1 MKSISVIVATVV
13 ALTGGAHA
21 ADLSAPPAQTVW
33 EPPAAE
39 APARGDRFYA
49 ALFGGVAFSEGV
61 DYSSSNEINY
71 LGDGTMNLDTGY
83 SIDGAIGYAHEKGL
97 MLEGQIGYAAL
108 APNSATYYS
117 VGTDTDYEF
126 GADGQISVLY
136 AMANLWYGFDMGGF
150 TPFAGGGIG
159 YARISLDAQYD
170 APFSAASFEASADT
184 YAWQVG
190 AGVAVDITPT
200 VELVARYRYLA
211 TGEVTVIDGQ
221 GSSVKASLAT
231 SIVDAGLRAGF

>member
-1 MKSISVIVATVV
+1 MRLTAVTFSAL
-13 ALTGGAHA
+13 AMLTGAASA
-21 ADLSAPPAQTVW
+21 ADIMMPAQTGW
-33 EPPAAE
+33 EPPQAE
-39 APARGDRFYA
+39 TSARGDRFYA
-49 ALFGGVAFSEGV
+49 ALFGGAAFSEGV

-83 SIDGAIGYAHEKGL
+83 SVDGAIGYAHEKGL

-108 APNSATYYS
+108 APNSATFYS

-136 AMANLWYGFDMGGF
+136 AMANLWYGFDMGGI
-150 TPFAGGGIG
+150 TPFVGAGVG
-159 YARISLDAQYD
+159 YAHISLDAQYD
-170 APFSAASFEASADT
+170 EPFAAASFETDADT